1 MVEIFF
7 KLHVVGSFDP
17 SKDPILKNYY
27 MFYSKIENNV
37 LQSSN
42 NHPYWKPAIL
52 LNKLCLSTQ
61 FSDADLEGLF
71 KPNEFDKKNIVRS
84 INHLQFKYS
93 LTHQV
98 D

>member
-1 MVEIFF
+1 MLYFE
-7 KLHVVGSFDP
+7 
-17 SKDPILKNYY
+17 
-27 MFYSKIENNV
+27 IENNV

-52 LNKLCLSTQ
+52 ADELCLSAPL
-61 FSDADLEGLF
+61 SDANLKGLF
-71 KPNEFDKKNIVRS
+71 LPNEFDENNTVKP

-93 LTHQV
+93 ITYQV